1 MKLVVN
7 NTVKK
12 AELRSDTIWN
22 VAQDIFNNCIK
33 AHRIDTKNSEYCE
46 IAGMQF
52 ELESIL
58 EYLPDEKLIELR
70 NNYRLI
76 G

>member
-12 AELRSDTIWN
+12 EELRSDAIWN
-22 VAQDIFNNCIK
+22 IAQDIFNNCIK
-33 AHRIDTKNSEYCE
+33 AYKTDTKNSDYLE
-46 IAGMQF
+46 IADMQS

-58 EYLPDEKLIELR
+58 EYLPDDKLIELR
-70 NNYRLI
+70 RYYRLR

>member
-12 AELRSDTIWN
+12 AELRSDAIWN

-33 AHRIDTKNSEYCE
+33 AYKIDTKNSDYCE
-46 IAGMQF
+46 IADMQF

-58 EYLPDEKLIELR
+58 KYLPDDKLIELR
-70 NNYRLI
+70 RYYRLR